1 MKTIIFINQKGGVGK
16 TVSTLSTGAALQR
29 KGYRVLLVDIDPQGD
44 LSTAAGV
51 EPDEAD
57 ATIYEVLKGE
67 ARITDAIIT
76 APGGYDVAPTD
87 IRQSGA
93 EIELAPIAGRDFL
106 LKEALEEVQ
115 DHYDFALID
124 SPRSLSIITIMGLT
138 AADGVI
144 VTLKTDYLAL
154 KAIAQLQNTVE
165 IVRRRLNPK
174 LDYTGVLLTFNKN
187 TNLTKKV
194 AEYAEEGFP
203 GKVFN
208 TRINVDVAL
217 AEAPGAGRD
226 IFAYKPKSKGAAQYE
241 ELTEEILNRIGYQ

>member
-16 TVSTLSTGAALQR
+16 TISTLSTGAALHR

-57 ATIYEVLKGE
+57 ATVYEVLKGE
-67 ARITDAIIT
+67 VPITDAIVT

-93 EIELAPIAGRDFL
+93 ELELAPIAGRDFL
-106 LKEALEEVQ
+106 LKEALEAVRGQ
-115 DHYDFALID
+115 YDFVLID

-144 VTLKTDYLAL
+144 VTLSSEYLAL
-154 KAIAQLQNTVE
+154 KAIVQLQNTVE
-165 IVRRRLNPK
+165 MVKRRLNPK
-174 LDYTGVLLTFNKN
+174 LEYTGVLLTFSNN
-187 TNLTKKV
+187 TNLSKRV
-194 AEYAEEGFP
+194 ADFAAEGFP

-208 TRINVDVAL
+208 TRISTSIKL
-217 AEAPGAGRD
+217 KEAPGAGRD
-226 IFAYKPKSKGAAQYE
+226 IFDYMPKSKAAAQYK
-241 ELTEEILNRIGYQ
+241 ELAEEIIARTAN

>member
-16 TVSTLSTGAALQR
+16 TVSTLSVGAALYR

-51 EPDEAD
+51 EPDEND

-67 ARITDAIIT
+67 AGITDAIVT

-93 EIELAPIAGRDFL
+93 ELELAPVAGRDFL
-106 LKEALEEVQ
+106 LKEALEDIEGN
-115 DHYDFALID
+115 YDFALID

-138 AADGVI
+138 AANEI
-144 VTLKTDYLAL
+144 IITLKADFLAL

-165 IVRRRLNPK
+165 MVRRRLNPD
-174 LDYTGVLLTFNKN
+174 LDYLGVLLTFNKN

-194 AEYAEEGFP
+194 AAHAAEGFP
-203 GKVFN
+203 GKVFE

-217 AEAPGAGRD
+217 AEAPGAGED
-226 IFAYKPKSKGAAQYE
+226 IFTYKPKSRGAAQYE
-241 ELTEEILNRIGYQ
+241 ALAEEILNRIGQ

>member
-16 TVSTLSTGAALQR
+16 TVSTLSVGAALHR

-51 EPDEAD
+51 EPDEDD

-67 ARITDAIIT
+67 AGITDAIVT

-93 EIELAPIAGRDFL
+93 ELELAPIAGRDFL
-106 LKEALEEVQ
+106 LKEALE
-115 DHYDFALID
+115 DIKDNYDFVLID

-165 IVRRRLNPK
+165 MVKRRLNPK
-174 LDYTGVLLTFNKN
+174 LDYIGVLLTFNKR
-187 TNLTKKV
+187 TNLTEQV
-194 AEYAEEGFP
+194 AACAAEGFP
-203 GKVFN
+203 GKVFE

-217 AEAPGAGRD
+217 AEAPGAGQD
-226 IFAYKPKSKGAAQYE
+226 IFNYKPKSKGAAQYTA
-241 ELTEEILNRIGYQ
+241 LAEEILNRIGEQ